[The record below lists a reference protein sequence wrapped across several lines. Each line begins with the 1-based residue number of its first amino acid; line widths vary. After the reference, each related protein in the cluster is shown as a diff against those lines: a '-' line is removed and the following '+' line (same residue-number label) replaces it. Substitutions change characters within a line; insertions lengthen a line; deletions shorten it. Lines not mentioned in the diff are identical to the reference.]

1 MKKFMTFILQIV
13 LSAALS
19 AGVNL
24 IGFAIL
30 GIRDMAMFLWSY
42 LMVSILI
49 ALFMGA
55 FDVKEKQSKY
65 NSIKH
70 RMGRRNY
77 GQAAIFV
84 GTAAIFIGTPQEC
97 EELADSMQHYAQQ
110 AHVQVLDG
118 NETFD
123 IL

>member
-1 MKKFMTFILQIV
+1 MKKMSFIVKFIVAFIVATFSVALCIRYDASDNVVIV
-13 LSAALS
+13 TYF
-19 AGVNL
+19 G
-24 IGFAIL
+24 
-30 GIRDMAMFLWSY
+30 
-42 LMVSILI
+42 VSIMTML
-49 ALFMGA
+49 ALGA

-70 RMGRRNY
+70 RMGSRNY

-84 GTAAIFIGTPQEC
+84 GTACLFTGTPQQC
-97 EELADSMQHYAQQ
+97 EELADDMQHYAQQ
-110 AHVQVLDG
+110 VKVRALTG